1 MSTTIRITI
10 EVAGEAHVSVE
21 GPSPEGPGPADLRAA
36 AQRTFADEL
45 VPLPPEAAEV
55 GPFATIARTQE
66 AARAAGGAVCPVHNE
81 PWRLVPAGVSKSTG
95 RSYDAFRACP
105 VKGCRERPAA

>member
-1 MSTTIRITI
+1 MSTVIRITI
-10 EVAGEAHVSVE
+10 EVQGDARVTVDA
-21 GPSPEGPGPADLRAA
+21 PSPEGPTPPDLRAV
-36 AQRTFADEL
+36 AQQIFADEL
-45 VPLPPEAAEV
+45 VPLPPEPTPV
-55 GPFATIARTQE
+55 GPFRTIARQQE
-66 AARAAGGAVCPVHNE
+66 QVRSAGTVVCPVHNE